1 MIFLRSLLF
10 NTIFYLSS
18 VVIGVGAV
26 PVLLGS
32 PGFMRRAGASWS
44 YFVIWMLKTITG
56 TGWQV
61 RGKDR
66 VPDGPVIFA
75 VKHQSAWDTLF
86 FPAYLDEPA
95 MVAKKEL
102 RMIPFYGWYAW
113 RAEAVWIDRSSGPK
127 ALRTLIRGA
136 KAAIKQ
142 GRSIVMFPQGTRT
155 APGEIRPYQAGI
167 AALYRATKVPVIP
180 VAINSGMYWGKR
192 TFMKYPGSI
201 IVEFLETMSKGLDR
215 GHFLE
220 ELATRIDSATSRLEA
235 EVGRESR

>member
-44 YFVIWMLKTITG
+44 YVVIWMLKKIAG
-56 TGWQV
+56 TDWQV

-75 VKHQSAWDTLF
+75 IKHQSAWDTLF

-113 RAEAVWIDRSSGPK
+113 RAEAVWIDRSKGPR
-127 ALRTLIRGA
+127 AIRTLIRGA
-136 KAAIKQ
+136 EAAIKQ

-167 AALYRATKVPVIP
+167 AALYGATKVPVVP
-180 VAINSGMYWGKR
+180 VAVNSGMYWGKR

-201 IVEFLETMSKGLDR
+201 IVEFLEPMPKGLDR
-215 GHFLE
+215 GQFLK
-220 ELATRIDSATSRLEA
+220 ELATRVDSATSRLEA
-235 EVGRESR
+235 EVVR

>member
-1 MIFLRSLLF
+1 MILLRSLLF
-10 NTIFYLSS
+10 NTVFYLSA

-44 YFVIWMLKTITG
+44 RLVIWMLKTIAG

-75 VKHQSAWDTLF
+75 IKHQSAWDTLF

-102 RMIPFYGWYAW
+102 RLIPFYGWYAW
-113 RAEAVWIDRSSGPK
+113 RAEAVWIDRSKGPR
-127 ALRTLIRGA
+127 AIRTLIRGA
-136 KAAIKQ
+136 EAAIKQ

-167 AALYRATKVPVIP
+167 AALYRATKVPVVP
-180 VAINSGMYWGKR
+180 VAVNSGMYWGKR
-192 TFMKYPGSI
+192 TLMKYPGSI
-201 IVEFLETMSKGLDR
+201 IVEFLEPMPKGLDR
-215 GHFLE
+215 GQFLE
-220 ELATRIDSATSRLEA
+220 ELAGRIDSATSRLEA
-235 EVGRESR
+235 EVVR

>member
-1 MIFLRSLLF
+1 MILLRSLLF
-10 NTIFYLSS
+10 NTVFYLSS

-26 PVLLGS
+26 PVLFGS

-44 YFVIWMLKTITG
+44 HLVIRVLKIITG

-75 VKHQSAWDTLF
+75 IKHQSAWDTLF

-102 RMIPFYGWYAW
+102 RQIPFYGWYAW
-113 RAEAVWIDRSSGPK
+113 RAEAVWIDRSKGPR
-127 ALRTLIRGA
+127 AIRTLIRGA
-136 KAAIKQ
+136 EAAIKQ

-167 AALYRATKVPVIP
+167 AALYRAAKVPVVP

-201 IVEFLETMSKGLDR
+201 IVEFLEPMPKGLDR
-215 GHFLE
+215 GQFLE
-220 ELATRIDSATSRLEA
+220 ELARRVDSATSRLEA
-235 EVGRESR
+235 EVVR

>member
-10 NTIFYLSS
+10 NTVFYLSS

-32 PGFMRRAGASWS
+32 PSFMRRAGASWS
-44 YFVIWMLKTITG
+44 HLVIRMLKTIAG

-75 VKHQSAWDTLF
+75 IKHQSAWDTFF

-102 RMIPFYGWYAW
+102 RLIPFYGWYAW
-113 RAEAVWIDRSSGPK
+113 RAEAVWIDRSKGSR
-127 ALRTLIRGA
+127 AIRTLIRGA
-136 KAAIKQ
+136 EAAIKQ

-167 AALYRATKVPVIP
+167 AALYRATKVPVVP

-192 TFMKYPGSI
+192 TFLKYPGSI
-201 IVEFLETMSKGLDR
+201 IVEFLEPMPKGLDR
-215 GHFLE
+215 GQFLE
-220 ELATRIDSATSRLEA
+220 ELATRVDSATSRLEA
-235 EVGRESR
+235 EVVR

>member
-10 NTIFYLSS
+10 NTVFYLSS

-32 PGFMRRAGASWS
+32 PSFMRRAGASWS
-44 YFVIWMLKTITG
+44 HLVIRMLKTIAG

-75 VKHQSAWDTLF
+75 IKHQSAWDTFF

-102 RMIPFYGWYAW
+102 RLIPFYGWYAW
-113 RAEAVWIDRSSGPK
+113 RAEAVWIDRSKGSR
-127 ALRTLIRGA
+127 AIRTLIRGA
-136 KAAIKQ
+136 EAAIKQ

-167 AALYRATKVPVIP
+167 AALYRATKVPVVP

-192 TFMKYPGSI
+192 TFLKYPGSI
-201 IVEFLETMSKGLDR
+201 IVEFLEPMPKGLDR
-215 GHFLE
+215 GQFLE
-220 ELATRIDSATSRLEA
+220 ELATRFDSATSRLEA
-235 EVGRESR
+235 EVVR